1 MSNSNQEL
9 EIKLYIADLSALK
22 RQLEALGARIDK
34 PRVHEYNLR
43 FDTRDGQLTRAA
55 QVLRLRQDT
64 TAKLTYKGPGELVDG
79 VLSREEIE
87 FTISD
92 FDAARNFFQALG
104 YQVSVIY
111 EKYRT
116 TYELQGVEVTLDEM
130 PYGNFAEIEGADTKT
145 INDIADRLGVDRFA
159 SITSSYTALFDRLC
173 SVRSFTFR
181 DLTFENFENLE
192 ITDADLGVTPADQI
206 K

>member
-9 EIKLYIADLSALK
+9 ELKLYISDLTALK
-22 RQLEALGARIDK
+22 RKLEALGACNVK

-43 FDTRDGQLTRAA
+43 FDTHDGQLTRTA

-64 TAKLTYKGPGELVDG
+64 TAKLTYKGSGEMVDG
-79 VLSREEIE
+79 VLSRKEIE

-104 YQVSVIY
+104 YQVIVIY

-130 PYGNFAEIEGADTKT
+130 PYGNFVEIEGADTKT
-145 INDIADRLGVDRFA
+145 INDIADKLGVNRSV
-159 SITSSYTALFDRLC
+159 SIASSYTTLFDRLHA
-173 SVRSFTFR
+173 SRGFTFR
-181 DLTFENFENLE
+181 DLTFENFKNLE
-192 ITDADLGVTPADQI
+192 ITEADLGVTPADQN